1 VLAVV
6 TLLGQG
12 MPLPWIPGKLRLQY
26 DGAIDNEIWI
36 GWRIA
41 PEAVV
46 EWLKALEGEAWV
58 PDHHAAVM
66 RYRYEHM
73 LGEIPASSNDA
84 DLDLDH
90 LDANDRLRTDVV
102 EAARA
107 AVIQARN
114 EGTIG
119 DAARFRV
126 EAELDRE
133 YVRTE
138 L

>member
-1 VLAVV
+1 
-6 TLLGQG
+6 
-12 MPLPWIPGKLRLQY
+12 
-26 DGAIDNEIWI
+26 
-36 GWRIA
+36 
-41 PEAVV
+41 
-46 EWLKALEGEAWV
+46 
-58 PDHHAAVM
+58 M

-73 LGEIPASSNDA
+73 LREIPASSNDA

-126 EAELDRE
+126 ETELDRE